1 MKYLLSTIPK
11 DQHQQLKLFDLQE
24 SQEKNEKLQNLN
36 EFIKN
41 LEDSQTDCSQM
52 ILSSDENLIFLGTQ
66 DGYLIKKRLD
76 LKQSSYHKSA
86 MKYGYYISQ

>member
-1 MKYLLSTIPK
+1 MKYFYEL
-11 DQHQQLKLFDLQE
+11 H
-24 SQEKNEKLQNLN
+24 KNME
-36 EFIKN
+36 IA
-41 LEDSQTDCSQM
+41 SHSQM

-66 DGYLIKKRLD
+66 DGYLIKKKLD